1 MEYRPA
7 KFFHRYIYIYIY
19 KKTFVTFVIPRECLK
34 SETVDQLSVAEI
46 VGGAL
51 FTRFFHSD
59 IVY

>member
-1 MEYRPA
+1 MEDRPVQ
-7 KFFHRYIYIYIY
+7 FFHRDIHIYIYM
-19 KKTFVTFVIPRECLK
+19 KTFLTFVIPRECLK
-34 SETVDQLSVAEI
+34 SKTVDQLSVAEI